1 MSAAEFVCRF
11 PADAAFFAGHF
22 PGRPIVPGVLLLDQA
37 ILYAEACQGGGA
49 RRWQIA
55 QAKFFRPVAAAAPG
69 RSPPAS
75 TASRWPAAACKRRHE
90 RREATGRRLDGPAGA
105 Q

>member
-1 MSAAEFVCRF
+1 MLTAEFVCCF

-55 QAKFFRPVAAAAPG
+55 QAKFFRPVAPDEKVHYQLRESRGAWAFTARVDGAEVASGRLQAAA
-69 RSPPAS
+69 
-75 TASRWPAAACKRRHE
+75 
-90 RREATGRRLDGPAGA
+90 
-105 Q
+105 

>member
-55 QAKFFRPVAAAAPG
+55 QAKFFRPVAPDEKVHYQVHESRGAWAFTARVDGVEVASGRLQAAA
-69 RSPPAS
+69 
-75 TASRWPAAACKRRHE
+75 
-90 RREATGRRLDGPAGA
+90 
-105 Q
+105 